1 MFHTPKIWPQKF
13 THLIQC
19 HKPTTSTNILQTLSR
34 AWVNDNINFCQ
45 RAWILI
51 KNWGCCKQLKKNCIR
66 HSAMFAIQPWST
78 LLPTEAPSPAT
89 IQTLTIH
96 PSSPPRTTLQLSPL
110 QSPAV
115 LPVPTPRT
123 PASPSTPPPPTLQP
137 VVPFGSPPS
146 PFVWP
151 PPPFGSPGPFQS
163 LPSPTL
169 RPPRL
174 FPFDLDDVRAYR
186 YTLTQIPNRFNS
198 VFPPDFPYGVP
209 EVTILSPYKLM
220 RPLLFARQITR
231 FADVSRIL
239 EQATDK
245 LFFLGTWIKGVPIP
259 ENPLLH
265 HWDCCCG
272 KVFFRI
278 PPGIFDIRNPNCTGM
293 TTDWTHVWSFR
304 HCSSANL
311 VQNFSRQGI

>member
-1 MFHTPKIWPQKF
+1 VATTYHATLETTVT
-13 THLIQC
+13 TH
-19 HKPTTSTNILQTLSR
+19 PPSAPR
-34 AWVNDNINFCQ
+34 P
-45 RAWILI
+45 R
-51 KNWGCCKQLKKNCIR
+51 R
-66 HSAMFAIQPWST
+66 HRQPPSSASDLGPPATAPST
-78 LLPTEAPSPAT
+78 LAPVVLPTEAPSPAT

-115 LPVPTPRT
+115 LPVPTPPT

-231 FADVSRIL
+231 FAAASRIL
-239 EQATDK
+239 RLHNDK
-245 LFFLGTWIKGVPIP
+245 LFFLGTLLKGITIQECP
-259 ENPLLH
+259 
-265 HWDCCCG
+265 
-272 KVFFRI
+272 
-278 PPGIFDIRNPNCTGM
+278 
-293 TTDWTHVWSFR
+293 
-304 HCSSANL
+304 
-311 VQNFSRQGI
+311 